1 MNRNRIFS
9 ASLVFSILA
18 VASILFASVNHPARR
33 SKKKK
38 KPMPEICITMDDVN
52 YLRGQMYT
60 GIERDSLM
68 RATLKNK
75 QVSAG
80 MFFIGKYLES
90 EEGRKIMRAWDREG
104 HLILNHTY
112 SHPHYNDETISYE
125 DFSRDVLQC
134 DVLLKE
140 CKNFQKIF
148 RFPYLEEGNTK
159 EKRDSMRA
167 FLQKQNYRS
176 GYVSVMTTDWWI
188 NAKMEEALAMNARAD
203 IVKYKNL
210 YLSNVKECAAFYKT
224 LAEKV
229 EGRPVKHVILLH
241 HNLLNALYLGDLIDM
256 LRKEGWKVIPAA
268 EAFNDPVYSQYPDF
282 FPSTSSLFTTLSS
295 ARNIQ
300 GAGGTVLPE
309 NQIYDKEYLKKFGL

>member
-1 MNRNRIFS
+1 MNRNIIFS
-9 ASLVFSILA
+9 CLIFLILAIASIVFS
-18 VASILFASVNHPARR
+18 FTNHPVVQI
-33 SKKKK
+33 KKRK

-52 YLRGQMYT
+52 YLKGPLYS

-68 RATLKNK
+68 RATLKK
-75 QVSAG
+75 RQVKAG
-80 MFFIGKYLES
+80 MFFIGRYLES
-90 EEGRKIMRAWDREG
+90 EEGKKIMRAWDQEG

-125 DFSRDVLQC
+125 AFSRDVLLC
-134 DVLLKE
+134 DAILKE
-140 CKNFQKIF
+140 CKNFKRIF

-159 EKRDSMRA
+159 EKRDAMRA

-188 NAKMEEALAMNARAD
+188 NAKMEEALEQDDHTD
-203 IVKYKNL
+203 ISKYKNL
-210 YLSNVKECAAFYKT
+210 YLSNVKECAVFYKA

-256 LRKEGWKVIPAA
+256 LRREGWNVISAA

-282 FPSTSSLFTTLSS
+282 FPSTSSLLTTLSS

-309 NQIYDKEYLKKFGL
+309 NQIYDKEYLKRFGL

>member
-1 MNRNRIFS
+1 MAIASFIS
-9 ASLVFSILA
+9 SSTDHSLVLT
-18 VASILFASVNHPARR
+18 
-33 SKKKK
+33 KKKK
-38 KPMPEICITMDDVN
+38 RRMPEICITMDDVN
-52 YLRGQMYT
+52 YLRGQLYS
-60 GIERDSLM
+60 GAERDSLM
-68 RATLKNK
+68 RAALKIR
-75 QVSAG
+75 QVKAG

-90 EEGRKIMRAWDREG
+90 EEGKKIMRAWDQEG

-125 DFSRDVLQC
+125 AFSKDVLRC
-134 DVLLKE
+134 DALLKE
-140 CKNFQKIF
+140 CKNFKRIF

-159 EKRDSMRA
+159 EKRNAMRA
-167 FLQKQNYRS
+167 FLQKQNYKS

-188 NAKMEEALAMNARAD
+188 NAKMEEALEAD
-203 IVKYKNL
+203 AETDKSKYKNL
-210 YLSNVKECAAFYKT
+210 YLSQVKECAAFYKT

-256 LRKEGWKVIPAA
+256 LRLEGWKVISAE

-282 FPSTSSLFTTLSS
+282 YPSTSSLFTTLSS

-300 GAGGTVLPE
+300 GAGGAVLPE
-309 NQIYDKEYLKKFGL
+309 NQVYDKEYLKKFGL